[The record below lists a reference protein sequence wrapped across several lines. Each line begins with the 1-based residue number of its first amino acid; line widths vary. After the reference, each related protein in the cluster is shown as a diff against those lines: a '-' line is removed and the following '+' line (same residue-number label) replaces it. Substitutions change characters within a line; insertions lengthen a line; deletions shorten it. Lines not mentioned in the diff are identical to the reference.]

1 MRNPLRFPLL
11 LMTAAF
17 CAVPGVRA
25 QAPAGPGPRVS
36 LSAGMGV
43 EYASYSD
50 VTTLI
55 NATLPYGGAAPG
67 FKSAVEFFG
76 AFALPL
82 SDLWLLKLEYAYT
95 LASWSPQGAYGPATI
110 SVTMNMPSVILQYM
124 LTDRGVYNVKV
135 GAGGGYHF
143 GNMAEKYSYLNN
155 TYAGKGPGMVV
166 EIEANTAFGDH
177 LFAFLGGN
185 IRWELIGPI
194 SDGSG
199 TSPGV
204 GSSGLAVT
212 LHSFGAGARL
222 GACYI
227 F

>member
-1 MRNPLRFPLL
+1 MKSIVSVLAVL
-11 LMTAAF
+11 
-17 CAVPGVRA
+17 CALGQVRA
-25 QAPAGPGPRVS
+25 QTQADPAPRAS

-55 NATLPYGGAAPG
+55 NATLTPAQVVPR

-76 AFALPL
+76 AFAFPL
-82 SDLWLLKLEYAYT
+82 SDFWLLKFEYAYM
-95 LASWSPQGAYGPATI
+95 LASFSPQGAYGPASL
-110 SVTMNMPSVILQYM
+110 SVTFQMPSLILQYM
-124 LTDRGVYNVKV
+124 LLDRGVYNVRV

-143 GNMAEKYSYLNN
+143 GSMEEKYL
-155 TYAGKGPGMVV
+155 TLDDTFTGKGPGVV
-166 EIEANTAFGDH
+166 LEIEANTAFGDH

-185 IRWELIGPI
+185 IRWEFIGPLL
-194 SDGSG
+194 DASG
-199 TSPGV
+199 VSPGV
-204 GSSGLAVT
+204 ASGGSGVT

-222 GACYI
+222 GACYL

>member
-1 MRNPLRFPLL
+1 MRGPVF
-11 LMTAAF
+11 LMAAL
-17 CAVPGVRA
+17 CALPQVRA
-25 QAPAGPGPRVS
+25 QTHGDSAPRAS

-50 VTTLI
+50 VTSLI
-55 NATLPYGGAAPG
+55 NATLTPGGAASG

-82 SDLWLLKLEYAYT
+82 SDLWLLKLEYAHT
-95 LASWSPQGAYGPATI
+95 LASWSPEGPYGPASI
-110 SVTMNMPSVILQYM
+110 SVTLDMPSLIFQY
-124 LTDRGVYNVKV
+124 LLVDRGVYNVKV

-143 GNMAEKYSYLNN
+143 GSMEEKYSYLNN
-155 TYAGKGPGMVV
+155 TYTGKGPGMVL

-177 LFAFLGGN
+177 LFAFLGAN
-185 IRWELIGPI
+185 IRWELIGAI

-204 GSSGLAVT
+204 GSGGSGVT

-222 GACYI
+222 GACYL